1 MGLPNKSVKKQE
13 TKTPIK
19 KEKKPKKR
27 LSRATK
33 EKLKGLVFVSPFI
46 IGLAVFFIFPIYISL
61 KLSFGKLNNIIGF
74 KIGWNGLENY
84 VRAFVIDTEFLP
96 MFLGVV
102 RDTLLQFP
110 LTIVLSLI
118 IAIIINKNIKG
129 RAIFRIAFFIPFLLG
144 SGEVMKQLLN
154 QGVDKAVLS
163 ILDGKIIP
171 YNILNYFGGPI
182 VSSVQNVFGMIVS
195 VLWSSGVQ
203 ILLFLAGL
211 QSISPALNEAA
222 EIDGATEWEIFWKIT
237 VPMISPMLL
246 LNLIYTIV
254 DSFTNPRN
262 PLLAYMDKFGFSKAE
277 FHYAAAMGWIYFAFI
292 GLVIAIVFALMKG
305 YMHTNEVEE
314 VKKRGKERRFKVIT
328 IEKGKKK

>member
-1 MGLPNKSVKKQE
+1 MDASLKNKNSG
-13 TKTPIK
+13 T
-19 KEKKPKKR
+19 KKPKVVKHKMMN
-27 LSRATK
+27 RATR
-33 EKLKGLVFVSPFI
+33 EKLKGFVFVSPFI
-46 IGLAVFFIFPIYISL
+46 IGLFIFFLFPIFISL
-61 KLSFGKLNNIIGF
+61 KLSFGKVDNIIGF
-74 KIGWNGLENY
+74 KIAWTGIENY
-84 VRAFVIDTEFLP
+84 VRAFMIDTEFLP

-102 RDTLLQFP
+102 RDTLIQFP

-129 RAIFRIAFFIPFLLG
+129 RALFRIAFFIPFLLG
-144 SGEVMKQLLN
+144 TGEVMRQLLN

-163 ILDGKIIP
+163 IMDGKIIP
-171 YNILNYFGGPI
+171 YNVLNYFGGPV
-182 VSSVQNVFGMIVS
+182 VSAVQSIFGMIVN

-203 ILLFLAGL
+203 ILLFLSGL

-254 DSFTNPRN
+254 DSFTNVRN
-262 PLLAYMDKFGFSKAE
+262 PLLEYMNTFGFTKAE
-277 FHYAAAMGWIYFAFI
+277 FHYAAAMGWIYFVFI
-292 GLVIAIVFALMKG
+292 GIIIIIVFGLMKG

-314 VKKRGKERRFKVIT
+314 VKKRGAKGRRFKVIT
-328 IEKGKKK
+328 IERSKKK